1 MRVARIFPVTL
12 LGFLSLLAVD
22 PVAAQN
28 SVNDELI
35 TNLNL
40 TLLYAAIPIAILV
53 EAVLIYAVV
62 KFRDNDDPQPTQENR
77 RLEITWT
84 VATAIVLLFVGF
96 ASYQVLAVEEVG
108 NPIDSD
114 DRLEPEVSED
124 LEGAV
129 GPHPDEEDAVQ
140 IEVEAYPYAWSVT
153 YEGTEVQTSNEIR
166 IPTDRPV
173 YLHIYSSEWLHM
185 LHVPDM
191 GIKQSAFVGQ
201 YNTVKTEAH
210 QTGNYQFYCTEY
222 CGVGHSQMNGE
233 FIVMEGDEYDEW
245 LEEQQNSE

>member
-1 MRVARIFPVTL
+1 MLPVAL
-12 LGFLSLLAVD
+12 LGFLGLLAVE

-28 SVNDELI
+28 SMNHQLI
-35 TNLNL
+35 TNLNQ
-40 TLLYAAIPIAILV
+40 TLLYAAVPIAVLV

-62 KFRDNDDPQPTQENR
+62 KFKNNDDPQPTQENR

-108 NPIDSD
+108 NPVDSE
-114 DRLEPEVSED
+114 DRLEPEVNQD
-124 LEGAV
+124 LPGAV
-129 GPHPDEEDAVQ
+129 GPYPDEEDAVE

-153 YEGTEVQTSNEIR
+153 YEGTEVTTTNEIR

-201 YNTVKTEAH
+201 YNTVKTVAYDE
-210 QTGNYQFYCTEY
+210 GNYQYYCTEY

-233 FIVMEGDEYDEW
+233 FIVMEGEEYDEW
-245 LEEQQNSE
+245 LEEQQSGE